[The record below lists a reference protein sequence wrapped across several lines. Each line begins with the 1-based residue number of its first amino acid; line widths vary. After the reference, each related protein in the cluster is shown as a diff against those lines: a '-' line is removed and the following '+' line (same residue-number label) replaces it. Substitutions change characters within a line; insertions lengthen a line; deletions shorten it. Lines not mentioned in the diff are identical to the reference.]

1 MFAIASSANAVR
13 TATPVRAKK
22 AERAMHIHV
31 KTATVTNSV
40 TAEKEDSMK
49 VMRAVHVGG
58 GRRAALF
65 SAAAAAVTAA
75 GSGFTMAFP
84 ASANVKY
91 ANDCDPICHILD
103 DGAAKS
109 KKLEQELKS
118 GGSDM
123 GSAMEALLAQRKA
136 EEKAAAAAAAGKGA
150 DKPRGF

>member
-75 GSGFTMAFP
+75 GFTTAFP

-109 KKLEQELKS
+109 QKMEQEMKS

-136 EEKAAAAAAAGKGA
+136 EEKAAAGAAATAKA
-150 DKPRGF
+150 DAKPRGF